1 MRIDHQQ
8 MELFLAVFVMDGRDE
23 HTAGVDTH
31 HRARQEIRDGD
42 AGLAHQLLR
51 LIILMNAA
59 QDDAILAG
67 TVVERE
73 LQQLLRLLHGFAGL
87 DLHSAEIALGEG
99 VKVHKI
105 GKQRL
110 DLHVGKIDLLLHCG
124 RCGRASAGLSSAVS
138 GFLSESIGFMVGR
151 KSVVLS

>member
-1 MRIDHQQ
+1 MQ
-8 MELFLAVFVMDGRDE
+8 LFFAVFVMHGGDE
-23 HTAGVDTH
+23 HTAGVDAH
-31 HRARQEIRDGD
+31 HGAGREIGDGD
-42 AGLAHQLLR
+42 AGLAHQFLR

-73 LQQLLRLLHGFAGL
+73 LEQLLRLLHGFAGL
-87 DLHSAEIALGEG
+87 DLHSTEIGLAER

-110 DLHVGKIDLLLHCG
+110 DLHIGKINF
-124 RCGRASAGLSSAVS
+124 S
-138 GFLSESIGFMVGR
+138 GTSGAA
-151 KSVVLS
+151 